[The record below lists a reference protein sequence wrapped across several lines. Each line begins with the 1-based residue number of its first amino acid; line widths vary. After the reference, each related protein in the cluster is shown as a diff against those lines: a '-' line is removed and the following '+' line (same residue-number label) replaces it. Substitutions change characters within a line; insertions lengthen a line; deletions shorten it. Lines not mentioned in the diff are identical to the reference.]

1 MIQIDTELL
10 KYEVAS
16 YLRYS
21 LFAGGELLFLEFAQF
36 DIPYIFIQN
45 QEIPLFLT
53 YYKLQSDIILY
64 APFDKYIN
72 WSNFI
77 FNHISINKQVL
88 FITLFIYLLFK
99 LFINSD
105 QQFHFRLRKLAFL
118 LESAREM
125 KSFYNSF

>member
-77 FNHISINKQVL
+77 FNHNSINKQVL
-88 FITLFIYLLFK
+88 FIT
-99 LFINSD
+99 
-105 QQFHFRLRKLAFL
+105 
-118 LESAREM
+118 
-125 KSFYNSF
+125 